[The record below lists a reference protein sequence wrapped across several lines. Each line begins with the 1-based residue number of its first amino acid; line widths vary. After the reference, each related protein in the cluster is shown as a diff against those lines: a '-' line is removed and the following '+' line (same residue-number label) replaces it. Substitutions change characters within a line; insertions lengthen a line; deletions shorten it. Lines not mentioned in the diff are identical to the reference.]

1 MTHCWLPIGIAQRQE
16 QIERAESEL
25 NDLRGQLDKAVTGEL
40 SIEEIIE
47 EETDDVPAS
56 QTQLSQMDDD

>member
-56 QTQLSQMDDD
+56 QAQLSQMDDD